1 MNKLSFSDVY
11 LETKRLI
18 LRSFTSSDKEEFF
31 KILQDEKIY
40 KTLPEDHMYNEQEV
54 SEIIDWFVATYN
66 KNEKEHVYKIPLAIV
81 LKETD
86 EIIGDIG
93 IGQLSFDE
101 KETEIF
107 YFINSRYWNN
117 GYVSEAMDSFMKYI
131 GNINIVDKLVAAV
144 VPGNTAS
151 QRILLK
157 NGFSEIDNPYNN
169 DNRIYEL
176 RLT

>member
-1 MNKLSFSDVY
+1 MNKPLFSDVQ
-11 LETKRLI
+11 LETKRLL
-18 LRSFTSSDKEEFF
+18 LRSFTSADKEEFY

-40 KTLPEDHMYNEQEV
+40 RTLPEDHMYNEQEV

-66 KNEKEHVYKIPLAIV
+66 KNEKEHIIKIPLAIV
-81 LKETD
+81 LKRTN

-101 KETEIF
+101 TETEVF

-117 GYVSEAMDSFMKYI
+117 GYVSEAMNAFMEYI
-131 GNINIVDKLVAAV
+131 KNTNMVNKLVAAV

-157 NGFSEIDNPYNN
+157 NGFSEIKNPYGNCN
-169 DNRIYEL
+169 KIYEL